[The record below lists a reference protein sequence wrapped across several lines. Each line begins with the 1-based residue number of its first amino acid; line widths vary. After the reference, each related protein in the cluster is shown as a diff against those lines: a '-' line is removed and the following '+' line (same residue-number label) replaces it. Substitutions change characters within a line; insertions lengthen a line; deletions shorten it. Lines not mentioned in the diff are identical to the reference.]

1 MIDKKLT
8 IPELINFH
16 RSMAIREL
24 ALATSY
30 PRTHTGIA
38 VHPKLTEDEP
48 PVTPEVMV
56 NQKFA
61 ERLKVPAG
69 TIATEATSP
78 VGPPRK
84 RFCDNPDPSEGVA
97 KPWKK
102 PWDD

>member
-1 MIDKKLT
+1 MTDKKLT

-38 VHPKLTEDEP
+38 AHPKLTEDEP
-48 PVTPEVMV
+48 PVTPERVV
-56 NQKFA
+56 KTA
-61 ERLKVPAG
+61 V
-69 TIATEATSP
+69 TSP
-78 VGPPRK
+78 VEPLRGRP
-84 RFCDNPDPSEGVA
+84 CDNPDPPERVA

>member
-38 VHPKLTEDEP
+38 AHPKLTGDGGK
-48 PVTPEVMV
+48 PEVRRAA
-56 NQKFA
+56 QG
-61 ERLKVPAG
+61 AG
-69 TIATEATSP
+69 
-78 VGPPRK
+78 
-84 RFCDNPDPSEGVA
+84 
-97 KPWKK
+97 WHHHH
-102 PWDD
+102 